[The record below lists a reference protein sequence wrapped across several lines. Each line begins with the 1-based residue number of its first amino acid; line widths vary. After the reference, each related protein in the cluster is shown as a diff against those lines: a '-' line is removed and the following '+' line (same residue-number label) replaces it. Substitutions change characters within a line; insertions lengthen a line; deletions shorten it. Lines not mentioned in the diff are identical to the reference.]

1 MTEAAPTEPKKD
13 EARPPRPER
22 TTSRT
27 QTTVIGGRTLTYTA
41 SAGTLNLKDDKGEE
55 RASIFY
61 TSYVLDGVADPSKRP
76 VTFCFNGGP
85 GSSAVWLQLGLL
97 GPRRIDI
104 PDTVAPPPP
113 PYGLVDNAFGL
124 LDRTDLVFIDP
135 VGTGFSR
142 PLGKAKDE
150 EFHSVKGDVES
161 VGAFVERWTSRNHR
175 WNSPKYVAGE
185 SYGTTRAA
193 GLAHFLQQRGLF
205 VNGLVLVSLA
215 LDFTTFVFE
224 SGNDLPNVLFL
235 PTYAA
240 TAAYHGLL
248 PEPPRSL
255 PKFLDEVRAFAT
267 DEYAPALLKGTR
279 LDGKRRKALAKK
291 LQHYTGLDAVE
302 IEARDLRIEDMWFAK
317 QLLGSPGKVVGR
329 LDSRYT
335 GRDPDRHSP
344 IATIDPSYDALYG
357 PYAALINEVLR
368 RDLGWDADEEYQVIS
383 MKVGEGWKWAQDK
396 RLGFPH
402 VVDDLRKALLANP
415 HLRVLV
421 ANGLYDLATPFF
433 ASEYTVD
440 HLMVDPEVRANVRLT
455 FYEAGHMMY
464 QHPASLAKLRA
475 DLVAFY
481 DGDGPRDE
489 R

>member
-13 EARPPRPER
+13 EERPPRPER
-22 TTSRT
+22 TTSRS
-27 QTTVIGGRTLTYTA
+27 QTTVIEGRTFAYTA
-41 SAGTLNLKDDKGEE
+41 TAGTLNLKDDKGAE
-55 RASIFY
+55 RASVFY
-61 TSYVLDGVADPSKRP
+61 TSYVLDDVPAASKRP

-97 GPRRIDI
+97 GPRRVDI
-104 PDTVAPPPP
+104 PDAVAPPPA
-113 PYGLVDNAFGL
+113 PYALVDNAFGL

-135 VGTGFSR
+135 VGTGFSH

-161 VGAFVERWTSRNHR
+161 VGAFVERWTSRHHR

-193 GLAHFLQQRGLF
+193 GLAHHLQQKGLF

-215 LDFTTFVFE
+215 LDFSTFVFE
-224 SGNDLPNVLFL
+224 AGNDLPNVLFL

-240 TAAYHGLL
+240 TAAYHGMLQD
-248 PEPPRSL
+248 PPKDL
-255 PKFLDEVRAFAT
+255 DAFLEEVRAFAI
-267 DEYAPALLKGTR
+267 DEYAPALLRGSR
-279 LDGKRRKALAKK
+279 LDTKRKRALSKK
-291 LQHYTGLDAVE
+291 LSHYTGLDAVA
-302 IEARDLRIEDMWFAK
+302 IEARDLRIEDMWFAR

-335 GRDPDRHSP
+335 GRDPDRYAP
-344 IATIDPSYDALYG
+344 VATTDPSYDALYG
-357 PYAALINEVLR
+357 PYSALINDVLR
-368 RDLGWDADEEYQVIS
+368 RELGWDADEEYQVIS
-383 MKVGEGWKWAQDK
+383 GKVNQDWRWLQDK
-396 RLGFPH
+396 RMGFPH
-402 VVDDLRKALLANP
+402 VVEDLRRALLSNP

-421 ANGLYDLATPFF
+421 CNGLYDLATPFF
-433 ASEYTVD
+433 ASEHTID
-440 HLMVDPEVRANVRLT
+440 HLGVDPEVRRNVHLT
-455 FYEAGHMMY
+455 TYGAGHMMY
-464 QHPASLAKLRA
+464 QHPPSLAKLRA

-481 DGDGPRDE
+481 DGEAPRDE